1 MIGLIFSKKNLSEKI
16 GLYKKLNNEINI
28 NKIYYYTMSTITKD
42 DKIINEKYYLENVH
56 NYRINKS
63 CDNDY
68 EKLMLTDLNNY
79 LPNDILTKVDRASMA
94 FSQEVRVPFL
104 DHNLIEFAWTIPLEF
119 KIKKHNKLILKKI
132 LEKKIPKSMI
142 NNKKKGFGIPIDDIF
157 RNKIF
162 KFNKF
167 FFEKDMIKKNQFL
180 NYDNVNDVYLS
191 HINGKNNNG
200 YKLWNILILQKWLL
214 DNGYI

>member
-1 MIGLIFSKKNLSEKI
+1 
-16 GLYKKLNNEINI
+16 
-28 NKIYYYTMSTITKD
+28 
-42 DKIINEKYYLENVH
+42 
-56 NYRINKS
+56 
-63 CDNDY
+63 
-68 EKLMLTDLNNY
+68 
-79 LPNDILTKVDRASMA
+79 
-94 FSQEVRVPFL
+94 
-104 DHNLIEFAWTIPLEF
+104 LEF

-180 NYDNVNDVYLS
+180 NYDKVNDVYLS
-191 HINGKNNNG
+191 HLNGKNNNG